1 MSKEFKRIL
10 SEEYYMFLAKKKK
23 KTNPNN
29 GISDIAAKTNQS
41 GQVDSLC
48 TQSCKWFGV
57 TIQLL

>member
-10 SEEYYMFLAKKKK
+10 SEEYYMFLAKK
-23 KTNPNN
+23 TQNNPNN

-41 GQVDSLC
+41 GQVDSLS